1 MFKTGFAIWSGLLLL
16 ILPFENKAQ
25 DLANILNEAK
35 QLEAAFKDQE
45 ALDKYLEVLRYQ
57 PGNLQALV
65 KTSELY
71 SILGK
76 RQSGKD
82 NQKKYYNNAK
92 TYAQKALQSN
102 PNSADANFVMAVA
115 VGRVALISSGD
126 EKIKNVRDIK
136 SYAEKAVRLDAANFK
151 GYHVLGKWHYEVSNL
166 SSVEKWLVKVSFGA
180 LPEASL
186 EDAIRYYEKSKQL
199 NPGFLLNYL
208 ELAKSYNRQDKVT
221 KAIEYLEA
229 LLKLPDVTSDDA
241 TIRKE
246 AQKLLKEYK

>member
-1 MFKTGFAIWSGLLLL
+1 MFKTGFVIWSSLLLS
-16 ILPFENKAQ
+16 ILPFENNAQ
-25 DLANILNEAK
+25 DLGNILSEAK
-35 QLEAAFKDQE
+35 QLEAAFKDKE

-57 PGNLQALV
+57 PTNLQALV
-65 KTSELY
+65 KASELH

-76 RQSGKD
+76 RQPGKD

-92 TYAQKALQSN
+92 TYAQKALQAN

-126 EKIKNVRDIK
+126 EKIKYVKEIK
-136 SYAEKAVRLDAANFK
+136 SYAEKAIRLDAANYK
-151 GYHVLGKWHYEVSNL
+151 GYHVLGKWHFEVSNL
-166 SSVEKWLVKVSFGA
+166 GSVEKWLVKVSFGE
-180 LPEASL
+180 LPAASL
-186 EDAIRYYEKSKQL
+186 DDAIRYYEKSKQL

-208 ELAKSYNRQDKVT
+208 ELAKSYNRKDKVK

-229 LLKLPDVTSDDA
+229 LLKLPDVTSDDV

>member
-1 MFKTGFAIWSGLLLL
+1 MFKTGFVIWSSLLLS
-16 ILPFENKAQ
+16 ILPFENNAQ
-25 DLANILNEAK
+25 DLGNILSQAK
-35 QLEAAFKDQE
+35 QLETAFKDKE

-57 PGNLQALV
+57 PTNLQALI
-65 KTSELY
+65 KASELY

-92 TYAQKALQSN
+92 TYAQKALQVN
-102 PNSADANFVMAVA
+102 PNSSDANFVMAVA

-126 EKIKNVRDIK
+126 EKIKYVKEIK
-136 SYAEKAVRLDAANFK
+136 SYAEKAIRLDAANYK

-166 SSVEKWLVKVSFGA
+166 GSVEKWLVKVSYGA
-180 LPEASL
+180 LPDASL
-186 EDAIRYYEKSKQL
+186 DDAIRYYEKSKQL

-208 ELAKSYNRQDKVT
+208 ELAKSYNRKDKDA
-221 KAIEYLEA
+221 KAVEYLEA
-229 LLKLPDVTSDDA
+229 LLKLPDVTSDDP

>member
-1 MFKTGFAIWSGLLLL
+1 MFKTGFVIWSSLLLS
-16 ILPFENKAQ
+16 ILPFENNAQ
-25 DLANILNEAK
+25 DLGNILSEAK
-35 QLEAAFKDQE
+35 QLETAFKDKE

-57 PGNLQALV
+57 PTNLQALV
-65 KTSELY
+65 KASELY

-82 NQKKYYNNAK
+82 NQKKYYINAK
-92 TYAQKALQSN
+92 AYAQKALQAN

-126 EKIKNVRDIK
+126 EKIKYVKEIK
-136 SYAEKAVRLDAANFK
+136 SYAEKAIRLDAANYK

-166 SSVEKWLVKVSFGA
+166 GSVEKWLVKVSFGE
-180 LPEASL
+180 LPPASL
-186 EDAIRYYEKSKQL
+186 DDAIRYYEKSKQL

-208 ELAKSYNRQDKVT
+208 ELAKSYNRKDKDARAV
-221 KAIEYLEA
+221 EYLEA
-229 LLKLPDVTSDDA
+229 LLKLPDVTSDDP